1 MRKAVHALQALG
13 LSGRRNRFFRLF
25 FLNLL
30 EPSHDSLGD
39 MAAYDLM
46 KTHNLLLLQLPP
58 LAFPLTL
65 LSYEHFEGDLKFLD
79 LSEFGGVPRSSH
91 ASSA

>member
-1 MRKAVHALQALG
+1 
-13 LSGRRNRFFRLF
+13 
-25 FLNLL
+25 
-30 EPSHDSLGD
+30 